1 MDVEIKRKSFWTPG
15 KLGMI
20 GFFLAVTFIAVYGA
34 YTGREIQWG
43 GVLFLLFFYALVY
56 YIGAVTGR
64 KKSNDLKDM
73 MLAG

>member
-1 MDVEIKRKSFWTPG
+1 MDVENKRKSFWTPG

-56 YIGAVTGR
+56 
-64 KKSNDLKDM
+64 
-73 MLAG
+73 